1 MKILHPLFLT
11 GVIVLLWAAGL
22 LVFADRVINSTP
34 AHEPDAPADAIVAL
48 TGASD
53 LRLKEGMRLLER
65 RKGER
70 LLISGVNRKVTRA
83 ELLDVTQG
91 SQRLDE
97 CCVDIGYEA
106 LNTVGNAREI
116 AEWTR
121 ARGYEA
127 LIVVTSDY
135 HMPRTLLEL
144 RAELP
149 ETELVAYP
157 VSTPDL
163 DARQW
168 WKSPKATRILVM
180 EYSKYLAILGRN
192 MVSGLSDAI
201 GGSKDDGAPAPSSA
215 A

>member
-1 MKILHPLFLT
+1 MKFIHALFLL
-11 GVIVLLWAAGL
+11 GVLGLVWAAGL
-22 LVFADRVINSTP
+22 LVFADRVVSSTP
-34 AHEPDAPADAIVAL
+34 AIEPEARADAIVAL

-53 LRLKEGMRLLER
+53 LRLREGVRLLER
-65 RKGER
+65 RKGAR

-91 SQRLDE
+91 SQRLHE

-121 ARGYEA
+121 ARGYET

-144 RAELP
+144 KAELP
-149 ETELVAYP
+149 EAQLVAYP
-157 VSTPDL
+157 VATPDL

-168 WKSPKATRILVM
+168 WKSPKASRILVM

-192 MVSGLSDAI
+192 MIAGLSRAI
-201 GGSKDDGAPAPSSA
+201 DGKDTPAPAA
-215 A
+215 